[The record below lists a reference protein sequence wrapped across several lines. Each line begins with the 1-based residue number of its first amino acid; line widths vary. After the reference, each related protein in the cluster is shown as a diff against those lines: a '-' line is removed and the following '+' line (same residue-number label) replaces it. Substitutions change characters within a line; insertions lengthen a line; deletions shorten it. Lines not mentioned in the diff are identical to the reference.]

1 MHPLELLR
9 GDLKLQESV
18 EKKTLSDETGLGQKS
33 PFDSWTSLIYSYLA
47 FIMKSCGALLSLQF
61 ITVSLQ

>member
-18 EKKTLSDETGLGQKS
+18 EKKTLKKRSDQWYRRLAVHKQTEAQTVDPANFGSQSGWDMQ
-33 PFDSWTSLIYSYLA
+33 DWTYAY
-47 FIMKSCGALLSLQF
+47 
-61 ITVSLQ
+61 